1 MKPFYLTHIK
11 ENLALS
17 NKIWPERDLPT
28 LRENHIGAIVNL
40 VENHTYSIPA
50 DIAYLHCPFPDQTY
64 ISYEALDTIYT
75 FIDQYSAQTRVLV
88 HCSAGVSRSAGIVI
102 GQLLR
107 ENPEWSWEKA
117 HEVVYTK
124 RSVWVS
130 VETRESIQAYL
141 GHMKESIGEN
151 EIWDADQSQIEK
163 LQALCNHGL
172 QEIRHIGWDS
182 LGYTVENGRIVG
194 LGLHALNLET
204 FPEPLTNLTAL
215 RDLSLCDNRM
225 TAIPAAIRELK
236 QLQNLNLAGNQ
247 INNLPPEIGKLSAL
261 QVLNVSNNTLL
272 ELPQEIGNLTNL
284 VELYLHENEL
294 CVLPENVGKLHKLE
308 ELYIQGN
315 QVLTLP
321 RSIGKLTNLRCLG
334 ANGNHIESLP
344 NELCDL
350 QKMRALNISKNRIQ
364 ELPEGIGQLS
374 HLDNLNI
381 SRNRISDLPT
391 SITKLAALR
400 RLNFAL
406 NPIHS
411 FPDKIEAWIRDLQAK
426 GCYVIR
432 KGWRGKECLD

>member
-1 MKPFYLTHIK
+1 MKPFYLTLIK
-11 ENLALS
+11 KNLYLS
-17 NKIWPERDLPT
+17 NKVWLERDLPA

-40 VENHTYSIPA
+40 VENHTYSVPA
-50 DIAYLHCPFPDQTY
+50 DIAYLHCPFPDQTN
-64 ISYEALDTIYT
+64 ISYEILDTIYT
-75 FIDQYSAQTRVLV
+75 FIDQHCAQTRVLV

-107 ENPEWSWEKA
+107 ENPDWSWEKA
-117 HEVVYTK
+117 HNVVYTK

-151 EIWDADQSQIEK
+151 EIWDVGQSQIDK
-163 LQALCNHGL
+163 LQVLCNHGL
-172 QEIRHIGWDS
+172 HEIEQIGWDS

-215 RDLSLCDNRM
+215 RDLSLCENQM
-225 TAIPAAIRELK
+225 TDIPAAIGELK
-236 QLQNLNLAGNQ
+236 QLQNLTLAGNQ
-247 INNLPPEIGKLSAL
+247 INRLPPEIGKLSAL

-272 ELPQEIGNLTNL
+272 ELPQEIGNLANL

-294 CVLPENVGKLHKLE
+294 CALPENVGKLHKLE

-321 RSIGKLTNLRCLG
+321 RSIGKLINLRCLG

-400 RLNFAL
+400 RLNIAL

-411 FPDKIEAWIRDLQAK
+411 FPDEIEAWIRELQAK

-432 KGWRGKECLD
+432 KGWGEKNV